1 MSLRRLMAR
10 INLRPQTSRR
20 IHIQN
25 ITHQM
30 SPGLRSLPTGI
41 CLLMMVPVANASE
54 REGLVLQVSKND
66 PQV

>member
-20 IHIQN
+20 IYIQN

-30 SPGLRSLPTGI
+30 SPGLASLPTGI
-41 CLLMMVPVANASE
+41 CLLMMVPIANAYE